1 MKFEANIPSYLK
13 TGQGIFPVKE
23 SSMPKRI
30 ESTNFYE
37 NAKQGFNMPTT
48 NETSMPSFAPVSD
61 ITRDE
66 PMDAENFLEKM
77 QDGMNKEVPSLDIKS
92 NKQRNDLNLDAEPV
106 MPMLP
111 LEQVTPPK
119 ELMAGKKPLPGQQT
133 LPGDFPT
140 TGEMNDKE
148 AADKYD
154 DDLEEK
160 VIQVDEDVFIG

>member
-1 MKFEANIPSYLK
+1 MKFAANIPSYLK

-61 ITRDE
+61 IK
-66 PMDAENFLEKM
+66 P
-77 QDGMNKEVPSLDIKS
+77 

-140 TGEMNDKE
+140 TGEINDKE
-148 AADKYD
+148 AADRYD

>member
-92 NKQRNDLNLDAEPV
+92 NKQRNDLNLDATPV
-106 MPMLP
+106 MPELP
-111 LEQVTPPK
+111 LRKVTPPTD
-119 ELMAGKKPLPGQQT
+119 M
-133 LPGDFPT
+133 
-140 TGEMNDKE
+140 E
-148 AADKYD
+148 ANTDAQD
-154 DDLEEK
+154 
-160 VIQVDEDVFIG
+160 IFIG

>member
-13 TGQGIFPVKE
+13 TGQGVFPVKE

-61 ITRDE
+61 ITKDE

-77 QDGMNKEVPSLDIKS
+77 QDGMNKDIPSLDINS
-92 NKQRNDLNLDAEPV
+92 TEPRSDLNLDAEPV
-106 MPMLP
+106 MPALP
-111 LEQVTPPK
+111 LEKVTPPK
-119 ELMAGKKPLPGQQT
+119 EM
-133 LPGDFPT
+133 
-140 TGEMNDKE
+140 E
-148 AADKYD
+148 A
-154 DDLEEK
+154 K
-160 VIQVDEDVFIG
+160 VNAEDIFIG

>member
-1 MKFEANIPSYLK
+1 MKFAANIPSYLK
-13 TGQGIFPVKE
+13 TGQGVFPVKE

-48 NETSMPSFAPVSD
+48 NETSMPSFAPVGD

-92 NKQRNDLNLDAEPV
+92 NKQ
-106 MPMLP
+106 M
-111 LEQVTPPK
+111 
-119 ELMAGKKPLPGQQT
+119 
-133 LPGDFPT
+133 
-140 TGEMNDKE
+140 
-148 AADKYD
+148 
-154 DDLEEK
+154 
-160 VIQVDEDVFIG
+160 

>member
-48 NETSMPSFAPVSD
+48 NETSMPSFAPVGD

-92 NKQRNDLNLDAEPV
+92 NKQRNDLNLDCFAFPV
-106 MPMLP
+106 LIPFFHFTVLLIANILHSLP
-111 LEQVTPPK
+111 L
-119 ELMAGKKPLPGQQT
+119 
-133 LPGDFPT
+133 
-140 TGEMNDKE
+140 
-148 AADKYD
+148 
-154 DDLEEK
+154 
-160 VIQVDEDVFIG
+160 